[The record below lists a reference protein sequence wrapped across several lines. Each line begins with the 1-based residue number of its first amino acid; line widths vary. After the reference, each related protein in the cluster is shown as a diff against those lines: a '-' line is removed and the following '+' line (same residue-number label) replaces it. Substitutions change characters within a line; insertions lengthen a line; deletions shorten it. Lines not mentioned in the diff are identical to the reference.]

1 MHNPIKIFQDNW
13 KEAKS
18 LSDANAHYCSL
29 ATVSNTGQTSIR
41 TLVLREVTED
51 SFVIFINNT
60 SPKWDQL
67 EHSKQFELLV
77 FWPSLMQ
84 QYRIRGEY
92 SELSAQTMERH
103 WAKKPYDSKIL
114 DHYYAGVQSQ
124 TSQIESREA
133 LLSGIGLLKT
143 RYPSDRDIPFVN
155 SAKGIS
161 INATYIETW
170 HNSAV
175 DRIHE
180 RHLYLLSEGQ
190 WEQRVLVP

>member
-1 MHNPIKIFQDNW
+1 MHNPIETFADNW
-13 KEAKS
+13 KEAK
-18 LSDANAHYCSL
+18 LLRDANAPFCSL
-29 ATVSNTGQTSIR
+29 ATVSSTGQASIR

-51 SFVIFINNT
+51 SFVLFISNT

-92 SELSAQTMERH
+92 SELSARTMASH

-114 DHYYAGVQSQ
+114 DHYYIGVQPQS
-124 TSQIESREA
+124 SLIDSRDA
-133 LLSGIGLLKT
+133 LISGIDSLKK
-143 RYPSDRDIPFVN
+143 RYPSSKDVPFPE
-155 SAKGIS
+155 SAKGVS
-161 INATYIETW
+161 IKATYIETW
-170 HNSAV
+170 HSSAV
-175 DRIHE
+175 DRLHE

-190 WEQRVLVP
+190 WVQQVLVP